1 MSFDQ
6 LRVVGRGLLIW
17 DSGAFLCL
25 LDDFCHRPNSLCV
38 AHQTP
43 TLFSSLLQEGE
54 AGSCRASHSGWGS
67 GFDSPPPSSP
77 VFSNAQNTGQ
87 DCLASVWPPETC
99 TSAAILVCSPHLP
112 SSRGSG
118 VGQVSVVQMKNR
130 EGSGLFY
137 ISGLRAEPF
146 PQGQR
151 SKHSG
156 WKHGFPRWTDL
167 GLNTAYWG
175 IGCRL
180 PCPSGPQFPLCSI
193 SFPGLP

>member
-25 LDDFCHRPNSLCV
+25 LDDFCHRPTSLCV
-38 AHQTP
+38 AHQRP

-118 VGQVSVVQMKNR
+118 VGGGAGVSRADEKQ
-130 EGSGLFY
+130 G
-137 ISGLRAEPF
+137 GLRTF
-146 PQGQR
+146 LY
-151 SKHSG
+151 
-156 WKHGFPRWTDL
+156 PRVEGRAIPTRPEEQAQWLQT
-167 GLNTAYWG
+167 W
-175 IGCRL
+175 L
-180 PCPSGPQFPLCSI
+180 PKVDR
-193 SFPGLP
+193 PGT